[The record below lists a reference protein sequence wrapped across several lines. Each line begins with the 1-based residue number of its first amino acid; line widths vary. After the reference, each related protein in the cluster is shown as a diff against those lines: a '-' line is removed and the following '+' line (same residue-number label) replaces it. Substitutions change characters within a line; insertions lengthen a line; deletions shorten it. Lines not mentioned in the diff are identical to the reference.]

1 MSVDVVLV
9 RLNVILMSVDVIL
22 VRLNVINI
30 LISVD
35 VILVPLECHYNL
47 SRCYTSEIGM

>member
-1 MSVDVVLV
+1 MSVDIVLV

-22 VRLNVINI
+22 VRLNVI